1 MADYLVVSEKFFE
14 QLHFMD
20 EIARQ
25 VQNSGM
31 AVVVDKNLE
40 GIVCYAAETLPTSI
54 VMPNY
59 KMEFAEPTIRE
70 VQNDIKQRQNG
81 VK

>member
-40 GIVCYAAETLPTSI
+40 GIVCYTAEALPTSI